1 MKLNKINSYKSKLLK
16 LKLIKTKIYKKN
28 HNNFIKIE
36 DISSRLKKVLH
47 IIYNYHINN
56 KRIIFIGVPIGI
68 ISKLSMLLK
77 KTSHTVLPNSVWVS
91 GLLTNQKACLKYLKN
106 NPKFI
111 GNKTSEVLMQWLTK
125 SDLIV
130 VLDFFSNQD
139 TINEAYLVKIPIIAL
154 NCELDILN
162 AVFTYK
168 IPGNFKFTNKKVGD
182 IFFYSLLSRFG
193 FRYYSYFIP

>member
-1 MKLNKINSYKSKLLK
+1 
-16 LKLIKTKIYKKN
+16 
-28 HNNFIKIE
+28 
-36 DISSRLKKVLH
+36 
-47 IIYNYHINN
+47 
-56 KRIIFIGVPIGI
+56 
-68 ISKLSMLLK
+68 
-77 KTSHTVLPNSVWVS
+77 
-91 GLLTNQKACLKYLKN
+91 
-106 NPKFI
+106 
-111 GNKTSEVLMQWLTK
+111 MQWLTK

-182 IFFYSLLSRFG
+182 IFFYSLLSATFKKAQKS
-193 FRYYSYFIP
+193 FLTKKENVK